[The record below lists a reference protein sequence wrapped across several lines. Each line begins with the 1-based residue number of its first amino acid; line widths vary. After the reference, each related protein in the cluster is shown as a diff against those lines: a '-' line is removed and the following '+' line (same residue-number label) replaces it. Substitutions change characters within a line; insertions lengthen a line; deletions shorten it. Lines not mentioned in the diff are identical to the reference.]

1 MSLGHDLH
9 LTIHAMTQT
18 TAHKSP
24 LQCKVSSLQ
33 AWGTAVRPPSLLIA
47 IAPVMVGTSLGYH
60 QTGHINVL
68 LVALASM
75 AAVLMQVITN
85 LQNDVGY
92 TERGAEMIGHRIG
105 LPRATALGWLTA
117 CQVKFVIVLLSTIAT
132 LLGLVLVLLRGWP
145 VLALGSASLLAALA
159 YMGGP
164 KPIAY
169 TRWGEAT
176 VFIFFGPV
184 AVVGTSWLLTE
195 GMGITSAIASIAV
208 GSIAAAALAVNN
220 HRDIT
225 HDSLA
230 GRKTFAVSFG
240 AKISRQG
247 LAVLLTVPF
256 IALAAMVLQTNA
268 LWPLLPAVMVPAT
281 RRLYQGFVR
290 CPGGLAYNRILFRTF
305 RMGLWF
311 ATLLSISAVM
321 SK

>member
-1 MSLGHDLH
+1 
-9 LTIHAMTQT
+9 
-18 TAHKSP
+18 
-24 LQCKVSSLQ
+24 
-33 AWGTAVRPPSLLIA
+33 
-47 IAPVMVGTSLGYH
+47 
-60 QTGHINVL
+60 
-68 LVALASM
+68 M

-117 CQVKFVIVLLSTIAT
+117 YQVKFVIVLLSTIAT

-184 AVVGTSWLLTE
+184 AVVGTSWLLTG